1 MDQKG
6 EKTNESSKVNKSKS
20 ENKEKDKE
28 NLSFQ
33 LFEHFRIIDVL
44 GIYPKKQS
52 KNIITIEF
60 ISCANKAKSSIIAD
74 LITDVD
80 SKTLI
85 SKIKSLSKNKN

>member
-1 MDQKG
+1 MI
-6 EKTNESSKVNKSKS
+6 
-20 ENKEKDKE
+20 
-28 NLSFQ
+28 
-33 LFEHFRIIDVL
+33 EHFKINDVL

-60 ISCANKAKSSIIAD
+60 FSYNKAKSSITAD

-85 SKIKSLSKNKN
+85 SKIKSLSKNKK